1 MCNIEHDAQPE
12 VFKNAFSGFWWAA
25 STLLTVGYGDIY
37 PVTMAGRVCGII
49 ITFLGV
55 GMVAIPTGILSAGF
69 VEQVSLIQNQDTG
82 INTGRKKK
90 SDKSKE
96 KRHCPYCGEEL

>member
-1 MCNIEHDAQPE
+1 
-12 VFKNAFSGFWWAA
+12 
-25 STLLTVGYGDIY
+25 
-37 PVTMAGRVCGII
+37 MAGRVCGII